1 MSKTTGTPTLDI
13 EGVHKAFGSYVAV
26 ENVDLKIWPG
36 EFIALIRE
44 ELKIPAWSRPK
55 AAKRVRISVRR

>member
-1 MSKTTGTPTLDI
+1 MTLLI
-13 EGVHKAFGSYVAV
+13 AALVAPPAFWAADRLF
-26 ENVDLKIWPG
+26 NRG